1 MPPLDKTTGERIIVG
16 MTNTKQNFE
25 IGVTVTNER
34 GAWVRLMAAS
44 HTSGMYPVFYFE
56 HWSPTFDP
64 ELTSAE
70 SAPNR
75 NRSFVE
81 RQMRVWLK
89 KR

>member
-1 MPPLDKTTGERIIVG
+1 MG
-16 MTNTKQNFE
+16 MTNTTQSFE
-25 IGVTVTNER
+25 IGATVTNAR
-34 GAWVRLMAAS
+34 GAWVRLMAAP
-44 HTSGMYPVFYFE
+44 HTSNLYTVFYFE

-70 SAPNR
+70 SSPNR